1 MSLTTCLKKVGAAL
15 AAEDKAAVLARA
27 GALRSEGL
35 SATDAGRQA
44 VDERLA
50 EVAGQIGKVQPLVPE
65 VLKGDKRRLPQVA
78 NLAPTAEALGE
89 FEAEAS
95 LPDLIK
101 AYKAA
106 KAQERTLAD
115 AKNVDLNKLS
125 QAVDATMAVRAPLI
139 ARLSELPALSAK
151 NSMGLLRIVAGSAQ
165 KPGQWQLTRFDQNGE
180 PWGDSQ
186 YSSQEAAIEDFLR
199 DVDIETLEMGEA
211 EPAAP
216 AQPAPA
222 SEATPP
228 AKPAAQPI
236 TEKPVS
242 AFEAFKAAMRAIY
255 DGTASVEDYKA
266 AYQRV
271 READAV
277 KAELGKLTKD
287 ELIRT
292 FGIMARPDEKKDG
305 LIDTAYKSMLRGFA
319 LGKEFGPRSYMM
331 TRGGLENYE
340 RLQAEA
346 LDAIVENHTAED
358 LAAYAAEVK
367 AEREEKIAKRAALVE
382 SVKDPKTLDDFR
394 SHERLKMSEGLTPE
408 QARMSLTPEQRALR
422 DDLAADYSRS
432 RRTAVKDD
440 QRTQV
445 RVAGQTVD
453 GNIIATKHT
462 KKGHDLFVVQ
472 LAERVSREDYE
483 TLNAGAKKIGGYYSS
498 FRGSGAIAGFQFTT
512 REQAQAFVT
521 LAGGDATAAK
531 EAAQERRDAYADDRS
546 QTAAERLTE
555 MADAMEA
562 GADES
567 LSRDRKANTDRRA
580 RFAAAAEASARE
592 AKAMAKTMRNL
603 AEALNSGK
611 AKFLDRVRTKTQ
623 VQLLQTYVGNAKFD
637 ELRAKYPTYS
647 EQEKHKGEPPTQE
660 TADHAVFPEFTAFR
674 SDLASLGRQ
683 LQDVDGTKKLGD
695 RLMKV
700 ADDVS
705 DAFTA
710 WAKEPGNLFRLST
723 FSVRAGDEVRTA
735 IFKDR
740 ETAEK
745 AIKRSGLTGKAIVFA
760 EKRGVNRIIMSP
772 SEAIAR
778 GLWTGDGDK
787 RITLSDEFGTELVE
801 SMGRANRRGAKVSV
815 PWQFERAYERRKQ
828 LQRMGIETPA
838 EFRAAL
844 REFIGLREQAAEAD
858 KIKVLERAMVGRRN
872 DGLDFFPTPEG
883 VADEMI
889 AAADLQPGMRVLEPS
904 AGMGHIADQI
914 RAAGAEPE
922 VIEMAND
929 RRELLEAKGFNVV
942 GRDFLDFNDA
952 NHAER
957 GFTFGDL
964 MEAPDGTRGI
974 LRGQGGM
981 GSDRV
986 RLVSEDGRERGKFN
1000 FSELTGIERRGVGSG
1015 YDRILMN
1022 PPFSD
1027 RRDAAHVLHAYSL
1040 LKPGGRL
1047 VAIMGE
1053 GVFFGQDKK
1062 ATAFREWMES
1072 LGASDEKLPSGTFM
1086 DPSLPVNTGVS
1097 ARMVV
1102 IEKPEEYS
1110 SSDRARDEA
1119 LRESLLPKKDE
1130 PKLSRRG
1137 SSAVNLPPAA
1147 IGGSLA
1153 RVNNHPDYAEAKAGD
1168 VEASLRLARDL
1179 VTDGFTEEVR
1189 QQMGSQGGVLLP
1201 VIAQE
1206 SAGRNKIPLAVAEV
1220 LAERMGVETDLEIAQ
1235 ATRTHRTDM
1244 DGLSRVLKSPE
1255 FYGTVKTGQRYL
1267 LVDDTLTQGGTFAA
1281 LANHIRA
1288 GGGEVLGVAA
1298 LSGKRYSA
1306 ALSLSDEYLTQLRER
1321 FGDVEGAFRA
1331 ATGYGFDGL
1340 TESEGR
1346 YLVKHDA
1353 PEQVRDRILA
1363 AGREAGFREDAGVDG
1378 PGSRDRRLSS
1388 ESPRERFRRLLGV
1401 PARGI
1406 PLAQA
1411 RQMAR
1416 AYEDA
1421 GLRGVNVAATP
1432 ADLPADLRRRLEGAA
1447 DDVRGAYFPDR
1458 DQTWVFSDRVNDPD
1472 EFAFVVLHE
1481 AFHRGLGK
1489 TFGRDA
1495 KRLMGQMYQTNRR
1508 LRERA
1513 DKVAAELGI
1522 NRDEAIEEALA
1533 DMAGEGRAQKLRG
1546 WAKLSALIRTWLG
1559 KVLDAVGLRMTF
1571 SDAQIETFVSAMASD
1586 GLRNDARVT
1595 TGAGVD
1601 RLVAASKAARQDQT
1615 ETQAFKRWFGDS
1627 KVVDAD
1633 GEPLVVYHG
1642 TTADFSAFDPGLA
1655 GRNFDDPDEIGM
1667 LFSSKQGEPNL
1678 MAAGDGGNVMPVYLS
1693 LQDPLVV
1700 DVPVARAKAMFGSV
1714 SATSWYD
1721 NNKAEIVAKAL
1732 KGGHDGIV
1740 INSVASDGYQHATYV
1755 AFRPEQIKSA
1765 IGNNGNFDP
1774 ANPDIRRSR
1783 RASTS
1788 LPAQAAAQGINI
1800 QSLRNAVM
1808 DRFREQTETPAF
1820 KRWFGDSK
1828 VVDAQGEPLVVYHG
1842 TDQAIDSFEG
1852 DAIYFTDSSE
1862 TAYGYAQAS
1871 GATRQKLDDIEQR
1884 IGELYNQ
1891 IDDDEGDVGAA
1902 EVEVRLLEASARQM
1916 KAAMAGGKDAVI
1928 YPVFVRLANPAVVD
1942 LQGRLSGQSTTSELD
1957 RMDAEI
1963 RRAKEQGRDGVI
1975 FQRSNDSAEISAS
1988 HTVYVAFRPEQIK
2001 SAIGNNGNF
2010 DPANPDIRRSRRAST
2025 SLPAQAAA
2033 QGINIQSLRNAVMDR
2048 FRDAGAKVSW
2058 WDKTLGTQFDKA
2070 KRLPA
2075 FGKVFDKVQ
2084 QYLEDT
2090 STLANE
2096 AADQAPSILPKL
2108 DSVRDVWDAAK
2119 RGLSAKDRDA
2129 IKAPIFEGTLIWTRD
2144 ENGKLIRQEEAE
2156 AKADKLTS
2164 DEKSRVLLRSGKLAP
2179 GVLKMWL
2186 GLPIDQYEQNIKTSY
2201 AKHMLEPGAV
2211 FTPDELRS
2219 LYKLTDAQIKQYQEF
2234 RAAVNTSLDQVVATD
2249 ALRML
2254 GDVAELPEELH
2265 RAAVGDREGF
2275 RAALDRIL
2283 DARIDAGGDEA
2294 DVNQLK
2300 QLRSDLVDKYAKVD
2314 ALKARG
2320 YAPLMRFGTF
2330 KVVVPGKNG
2339 EDVDFFALYET
2350 KAEANAAARSL
2361 NELPEFRGRV
2371 EQGTLSEEAYKLFA
2385 QVPLESLEM
2394 FAEAIGA
2401 EQSEVFQEYL
2411 RMAKNN
2417 RSALKR
2423 LIQRKGIAGYNEDVS
2438 RVLASFV
2445 TSNARMAAG
2454 TVNLAQAK
2462 EAAQGIR
2469 EGDVRDEA
2477 IRLIDTV
2484 QNPTETAG
2492 ALRGLMFVH
2501 FIGGSIASAIVN
2513 VTQPVMMTTPYLSQW
2528 GGMAKASARLLAAGR
2543 QVSSGK
2549 IADPDSAEALRRAE
2563 KDGIVSPQ
2571 EIHHLTA
2578 EAMQTFGRNP
2588 VMKSLAFIWGAPFSL
2603 AEQFNRRITF
2613 LAAYQTA
2620 KAEGMADPFEFAEK
2634 AVIETQGLYNKGNAS
2649 NWARNPIG
2657 AVALTFKQYSIHY
2670 LEWLRRMWNTGAPDS
2685 PERKAGRRAVW
2696 FALIMLALAGGVEG
2710 LPFMEDLNDIVD
2722 TFLQAAGIDTSAKG
2736 WKRDAI
2742 ANTLG
2747 LGDEGADV
2755 FMRGFSAVGGFPLD
2769 VSIRM
2774 GMGNLLPGTGIWLRS
2789 NTDVSRDVLEL
2800 AGPAGSLL
2808 SQAKDAGQKALS
2820 GDAAGAATALLP
2832 VALQNAAKGLQML
2845 TTGEARDTKDRKI
2858 MDADEMDAAMKI
2870 IGFQPAEIARESSKI
2885 GMERKRVQLTR
2896 NVEMKI
2902 ADLWAQGLRERDAD
2916 MVQEARQ
2923 ELLEWNQ
2930 ANPQSRIQ
2938 ITNAQVLKRLKD
2950 MQATRAERFQRA
2962 APRELRQGLAVQ

>member
-1 MSLTTCLKKVGAAL
+1 MKKAGLMAGTFKSPKFTDEGRARHNELK
-15 AAEDKAAVLARA
+15 AAENDSDLAIADAQDLASDGMPFKA
-27 GALRSEGL
+27 S
-35 SATDAGRQA
+35 A
-44 VDERLA
+44 VDKY
-50 EVAGQIGKVQPLVPE
+50 G
-65 VLKGDKRRLPQVA
+65 
-78 NLAPTAEALGE
+78 
-89 FEAEAS
+89 
-95 LPDLIK
+95 
-101 AYKAA
+101 
-106 KAQERTLAD
+106 
-115 AKNVDLNKLS
+115 
-125 QAVDATMAVRAPLI
+125 MAVPPGYERDGDVFKRA
-139 ARLSELPALSAK
+139 
-151 NSMGLLRIVAGSAQ
+151 
-165 KPGQWQLTRFDQNGE
+165 
-180 PWGDSQ
+180 
-186 YSSQEAAIEDFLR
+186 
-199 DVDIETLEMGEA
+199 
-211 EPAAP
+211 
-216 AQPAPA
+216 
-222 SEATPP
+222 

-236 TEKPVS
+236 TDLGEKIGGARKDLAESGGTRRAKQTEDDRPAWARRFNVS
-242 AFEAFKAAMRAIY
+242 QIVRAPGQINGVRDEGRWVIRDSRSLDWMKQPKQVGGSTFATQEEAEAFIPIAAVGLKHRTVAASGGKYEIWRDINDRKRVKVVDQQFDTRDDAMRYMA
-255 DGTASVEDYKA
+255 
-266 AYQRV
+266 QN
-271 READAV
+271 AV
-277 KAELGKLTKD
+277 
-287 ELIRT
+287 
-292 FGIMARPDEKKDG
+292 
-305 LIDTAYKSMLRGFA
+305 
-319 LGKEFGPRSYMM
+319 
-331 TRGGLENYE
+331 
-340 RLQAEA
+340 
-346 LDAIVENHTAED
+346 AIVETNTTFGEADIPLPPNRSRTGPSRRTGDVDGNDFIKAFNLRGVEFGNWNNQDERQTLMNEAWDGLMD
-358 LAAYAAEVK
+358 LADVLGVPPKALGLGGDLALAFGARGHGLHSARAHYERDRAVINLTKEKGAGTLAHEWLHAMDHYFGRQDGKASAEWVANKDGTRTLKVGGAENDMVSSGFRGTRSGVRPELREAFNKVMQTIAKK
-367 AEREEKIAKRAALVE
+367 AEGYVADTVQADKFVGRARDEVAEAVKRLRADLAE
-382 SVKDPKTLDDFR
+382 QKDPKYYKRFNKPASAELLAEFDAISARAIEGEASVLSTDWRIVQDGKAKAAARWTNDTLERLSAIYKEVRGRGGFNAEKTGWMDR
-394 SHERLKMSEGLTPE
+394 MRGLMTAYEQRLKMLADAQSGTEKQRLTPTE
-408 QARMSLTPEQRALR
+408 FAMNAKELDQGRNEDYWTTPHELAARAFQAYVEDKIAERGNVSRFLNYAPENAMLPTPWGFKRVYPAGQERQAINAAFDAFVKELKVKDEGGKTVLYSRRGSTSPATSQATPQTETQAFKRWFGDSKVVDEAGKPLVVYHGTDRMIGSFDGQAIYFTDSPEVASGYATASGATRNELDDLEQRIGELYNQI
-422 DDLAADYSRS
+422 DDD
-432 RRTAVKDD
+432 
-440 QRTQV
+440 
-445 RVAGQTVD
+445 
-453 GNIIATKHT
+453 
-462 KKGHDLFVVQ
+462 
-472 LAERVSREDYE
+472 E
-483 TLNAGAKKIGGYYSS
+483 IGS
-498 FRGSGAIAGFQFTT
+498 
-512 REQAQAFVT
+512 
-521 LAGGDATAAK
+521 
-531 EAAQERRDAYADDRS
+531 
-546 QTAAERLTE
+546 
-555 MADAMEA
+555 
-562 GADES
+562 
-567 LSRDRKANTDRRA
+567 TD
-580 RFAAAAEASARE
+580 AAEAEVAQLETQAR
-592 AKAMAKTMRNL
+592 R
-603 AEALNSGK
+603 
-611 AKFLDRVRTKTQ
+611 
-623 VQLLQTYVGNAKFD
+623 
-637 ELRAKYPTYS
+637 LRAN
-647 EQEKHKGEPPTQE
+647 
-660 TADHAVFPEFTAFR
+660 
-674 SDLASLGRQ
+674 
-683 LQDVDGTKKLGD
+683 
-695 RLMKV
+695 M
-700 ADDVS
+700 
-705 DAFTA
+705 
-710 WAKEPGNLFRLST
+710 
-723 FSVRAGDEVRTA
+723 RAGQDAAIYPVFVRLLKPA
-735 IFKDR
+735 
-740 ETAEK
+740 
-745 AIKRSGLTGKAIVFA
+745 V
-760 EKRGVNRIIMSP
+760 VNL
-772 SEAIAR
+772 
-778 GLWTGDGDK
+778 G
-787 RITLSDEFGTELVE
+787 
-801 SMGRANRRGAKVSV
+801 GRNRGAGTTSEI
-815 PWQFERAYERRKQ
+815 ERMDSAIRRAKSQ
-828 LQRMGIETPA
+828 GH
-838 EFRAAL
+838 
-844 REFIGLREQAAEAD
+844 
-858 KIKVLERAMVGRRN
+858 
-872 DGLDFFPTPEG
+872 DG
-883 VADEMI
+883 
-889 AAADLQPGMRVLEPS
+889 
-904 AGMGHIADQI
+904 
-914 RAAGAEPE
+914 
-922 VIEMAND
+922 VIFEMAND
-929 RRELLEAKGFNVV
+929 AIYESSAHTVYVAFNPEQIKSAI
-942 GRDFLDFNDA
+942 GNNGSFDPASPDIRFN
-952 NHAER
+952 R
-957 GFTFGDL
+957 
-964 MEAPDGTRGI
+964 
-974 LRGQGGM
+974 
-981 GSDRV
+981 
-986 RLVSEDGRERGKFN
+986 K
-1000 FSELTGIERRGVGSG
+1000 
-1015 YDRILMN
+1015 
-1022 PPFSD
+1022 
-1027 RRDAAHVLHAYSL
+1027 
-1040 LKPGGRL
+1040 
-1047 VAIMGE
+1047 
-1053 GVFFGQDKK
+1053 
-1062 ATAFREWMES
+1062 
-1072 LGASDEKLPSGTFM
+1072 
-1086 DPSLPVNTGVS
+1086 
-1097 ARMVV
+1097 
-1102 IEKPEEYS
+1102 
-1110 SSDRARDEA
+1110 
-1119 LRESLLPKKDE
+1119 
-1130 PKLSRRG
+1130 G

-1168 VEASLRLARDL
+1168 AEASLRLARDL
-1179 VTDGFTEEVR
+1179 VTDGFIEEVR
-1189 QQMGSQGGVLLP
+1189 QLMGSQGGVLLP

-1267 LVDDTLTQGGTFAA
+1267 LVDDTLTQGGTFAS

-1378 PGSRDRRLSS
+1378 PGSGDRRLSS

-1522 NRDEAIEEALA
+1522 DRDEAIEEALA

-1546 WAKLSALIRTWLG
+1546 WTKLSALIRTWLG

-1571 SDAQIETFVSAMASD
+1571 SDAQIETFVSAMARE

-1601 RLVAASKAARQDQT
+1601 RLVAASKAARQEQT
-1615 ETQAFKRWFGDS
+1615 ETQAFRRWFGDS
-1627 KVVDAD
+1627 KVVDEA
-1633 GEPLVVYHG
+1633 GKPLVVYHG
-1642 TTADFSAFDPGLA
+1642 TVVRPDTEKVKGMGDITAFDRMFTTKFRAPSVDTVGSW
-1655 GRNFDDPDEIGM
+1655 
-1667 LFSSKQGEPNL
+1667 FSTNP
-1678 MAAGDGGNVMPVYLS
+1678 GDGGAEMYSGNYPGSAIYPVYLS
-1693 LQDPLVV
+1693 IKNPQVTTFQLLQRRARLLANGKDDGRLLGTAEV
-1700 DVPVARAKAMFGSV
+1700 DAYR
-1714 SATSWYD
+1714 TW
-1721 NNKAEIVAKAL
+1721 L
-1732 KGGHDGIV
+1732 KEMGKDGIK
-1740 INSVASDGYQHATYV
+1740 IEGSGNDDSTEFDNQVAWIALE
-1755 AFRPEQIKSA
+1755 PEQVKSA
-1765 IGNNGNFDP
+1765 IGNDGSFDP
-1774 ANPDIRRSR
+1774 ANPDIR
-1783 RASTS
+1783 
-1788 LPAQAAAQGINI
+1788 
-1800 QSLRNAVM
+1800 
-1808 DRFREQTETPAF
+1808 F
-1820 KRWFGDSK
+1820 
-1828 VVDAQGEPLVVYHG
+1828 
-1842 TDQAIDSFEG
+1842 
-1852 DAIYFTDSSE
+1852 
-1862 TAYGYAQAS
+1862 
-1871 GATRQKLDDIEQR
+1871 
-1884 IGELYNQ
+1884 
-1891 IDDDEGDVGAA
+1891 
-1902 EVEVRLLEASARQM
+1902 
-1916 KAAMAGGKDAVI
+1916 
-1928 YPVFVRLANPAVVD
+1928 
-1942 LQGRLSGQSTTSELD
+1942 
-1957 RMDAEI
+1957 
-1963 RRAKEQGRDGVI
+1963 
-1975 FQRSNDSAEISAS
+1975 
-1988 HTVYVAFRPEQIK
+1988 
-2001 SAIGNNGNF
+2001 
-2010 DPANPDIRRSRRAST
+2010 SRRAST

-2048 FRDAGAKVSW
+2048 FRDAGTKVSW

-2070 KRLPA
+2070 KRIPA
-2075 FGKVFDKVQ
+2075 FGKVFDRVQ

-2119 RGLSAKDRDA
+2119 RGLNAKDREA

-2350 KAEANAAARSL
+2350 KAEANAAARAL
-2361 NELPEFRGRV
+2361 NDLPEFRGRV
-2371 EQGTLSEEAYKLFA
+2371 EQGTLSEEAYKLFS

-2469 EGDVRDEA
+2469 EGDVKDEA
-2477 IRLIDTV
+2477 IRLIETV

-2588 VMKSLAFIWGAPFSL
+2588 VLKRAAFLWGAPFSL

-2755 FMRGFSAVGGFPLD
+2755 VMRGFSAVGGFPLD

-2808 SQAKDAGQKALS
+2808 GQVKDAGQKALS

-2832 VALQNAAKGLQML
+2832 VALQNAAKGVQML
-2845 TTGEARDTKDRKI
+2845 TTGEARDTKGRKI
-2858 MDADEMDAAMKI
+2858 MEADEMDAAMKI

-2962 APRELRQGLAVQ
+2962 APKELRQGLAVQ

>member
-1 MSLTTCLKKVGAAL
+1 
-15 AAEDKAAVLARA
+15 
-27 GALRSEGL
+27 
-35 SATDAGRQA
+35 
-44 VDERLA
+44 
-50 EVAGQIGKVQPLVPE
+50 
-65 VLKGDKRRLPQVA
+65 
-78 NLAPTAEALGE
+78 
-89 FEAEAS
+89 
-95 LPDLIK
+95 
-101 AYKAA
+101 
-106 KAQERTLAD
+106 
-115 AKNVDLNKLS
+115 
-125 QAVDATMAVRAPLI
+125 
-139 ARLSELPALSAK
+139 
-151 NSMGLLRIVAGSAQ
+151 
-165 KPGQWQLTRFDQNGE
+165 
-180 PWGDSQ
+180 
-186 YSSQEAAIEDFLR
+186 
-199 DVDIETLEMGEA
+199 
-211 EPAAP
+211 
-216 AQPAPA
+216 
-222 SEATPP
+222 
-228 AKPAAQPI
+228 
-236 TEKPVS
+236 
-242 AFEAFKAAMRAIY
+242 
-255 DGTASVEDYKA
+255 
-266 AYQRV
+266 
-271 READAV
+271 
-277 KAELGKLTKD
+277 
-287 ELIRT
+287 
-292 FGIMARPDEKKDG
+292 
-305 LIDTAYKSMLRGFA
+305 
-319 LGKEFGPRSYMM
+319 
-331 TRGGLENYE
+331 
-340 RLQAEA
+340 
-346 LDAIVENHTAED
+346 
-358 LAAYAAEVK
+358 
-367 AEREEKIAKRAALVE
+367 
-382 SVKDPKTLDDFR
+382 
-394 SHERLKMSEGLTPE
+394 
-408 QARMSLTPEQRALR
+408 
-422 DDLAADYSRS
+422 
-432 RRTAVKDD
+432 
-440 QRTQV
+440 
-445 RVAGQTVD
+445 
-453 GNIIATKHT
+453 
-462 KKGHDLFVVQ
+462 
-472 LAERVSREDYE
+472 
-483 TLNAGAKKIGGYYSS
+483 
-498 FRGSGAIAGFQFTT
+498 
-512 REQAQAFVT
+512 
-521 LAGGDATAAK
+521 
-531 EAAQERRDAYADDRS
+531 
-546 QTAAERLTE
+546 
-555 MADAMEA
+555 
-562 GADES
+562 
-567 LSRDRKANTDRRA
+567 
-580 RFAAAAEASARE
+580 
-592 AKAMAKTMRNL
+592 
-603 AEALNSGK
+603 
-611 AKFLDRVRTKTQ
+611 
-623 VQLLQTYVGNAKFD
+623 
-637 ELRAKYPTYS
+637 
-647 EQEKHKGEPPTQE
+647 
-660 TADHAVFPEFTAFR
+660 
-674 SDLASLGRQ
+674 
-683 LQDVDGTKKLGD
+683 
-695 RLMKV
+695 
-700 ADDVS
+700 
-705 DAFTA
+705 
-710 WAKEPGNLFRLST
+710 
-723 FSVRAGDEVRTA
+723 
-735 IFKDR
+735 
-740 ETAEK
+740 
-745 AIKRSGLTGKAIVFA
+745 
-760 EKRGVNRIIMSP
+760 
-772 SEAIAR
+772 
-778 GLWTGDGDK
+778 
-787 RITLSDEFGTELVE
+787 
-801 SMGRANRRGAKVSV
+801 
-815 PWQFERAYERRKQ
+815 
-828 LQRMGIETPA
+828 
-838 EFRAAL
+838 
-844 REFIGLREQAAEAD
+844 
-858 KIKVLERAMVGRRN
+858 
-872 DGLDFFPTPEG
+872 
-883 VADEMI
+883 
-889 AAADLQPGMRVLEPS
+889 
-904 AGMGHIADQI
+904 
-914 RAAGAEPE
+914 
-922 VIEMAND
+922 
-929 RRELLEAKGFNVV
+929 
-942 GRDFLDFNDA
+942 
-952 NHAER
+952 
-957 GFTFGDL
+957 
-964 MEAPDGTRGI
+964 
-974 LRGQGGM
+974 
-981 GSDRV
+981 
-986 RLVSEDGRERGKFN
+986 
-1000 FSELTGIERRGVGSG
+1000 
-1015 YDRILMN
+1015 
-1022 PPFSD
+1022 
-1027 RRDAAHVLHAYSL
+1027 
-1040 LKPGGRL
+1040 
-1047 VAIMGE
+1047 
-1053 GVFFGQDKK
+1053 
-1062 ATAFREWMES
+1062 
-1072 LGASDEKLPSGTFM
+1072 
-1086 DPSLPVNTGVS
+1086 
-1097 ARMVV
+1097 
-1102 IEKPEEYS
+1102 
-1110 SSDRARDEA
+1110 
-1119 LRESLLPKKDE
+1119 
-1130 PKLSRRG
+1130 
-1137 SSAVNLPPAA
+1137 
-1147 IGGSLA
+1147 
-1153 RVNNHPDYAEAKAGD
+1153 
-1168 VEASLRLARDL
+1168 
-1179 VTDGFTEEVR
+1179 
-1189 QQMGSQGGVLLP
+1189 MGSQGGVLLP

-1244 DGLSRVLKSPE
+1244 DGLSSVLKSPE

-1267 LVDDTLTQGGTFAA
+1267 LVDDTLTQGGTFAS

-1363 AGREAGFREDAGVDG
+1363 AGREAGFREDAGTDG
-1378 PGSRDRRLSS
+1378 PGSGDRRLSS

-1447 DDVRGAYFPDR
+1447 DDVRGAYFPDL

-1495 KRLMGQMYQTNRR
+1495 RRLMGQMYQTNRR

-1546 WAKLSALIRTWLG
+1546 WTKLSALIRTWLG

-1571 SDAQIETFVSAMASD
+1571 SDAQIETFVSAMARE
-1586 GLRNDARVT
+1586 GLRNDVRVT
-1595 TGAGVD
+1595 TGMQVG
-1601 RLVAASKAARQDQT
+1601 RLASASKAAMPDWYSEMARQIDRLPMAAAPAKGWLDAIRGMTAKGVKQDEIEWSGVADWLALQEGKVTKEAVLEFLAANGVQVQEVTLGNRPAMRRLADMPAEQAEAIKEIIKRNDYLGFDSATEAAREYSRAPDNFDVSDADRAELDRLLGVEGNDGATKYAQYTLPGGQNYREVLLTLPVKTTANQERADYEAWAQRNRLTPNATMTEQRYERETGRQAPPPRTMTAMESDRARNFKSSHWDQPNVLAHIRLNDRT
-1615 ETQAFKRWFGDS
+1615 
-1627 KVVDAD
+1627 DAD
-1633 GEPLVVYHG
+1633 GNRVLFVEEVQSDWG
-1642 TTADFSAFDPGLA
+1642 QEGKKRGFKADKLTEQEQERYEDLLFKSATEGLTVSERREYQALNDRIEASEDPVPSAPFVTKTDGWLNLA
-1655 GRNFDDPDEIGM
+1655 LKRIIKMAADGGYDRVAFITGEQSVARYD
-1667 LFSSKQGEPNL
+1667 LSKQVDRIMVPMVNADGSRSVRLDHSNSDTTFRL
-1678 MAAGDGGNVMPVYLS
+1678 MVSKDGVVTGYHSADQFTGKTLDEVIGKEMADKVMRAEADTTFEGDGLKVGGEGMKAFYD
-1693 LQDPLVV
+1693 QI
-1700 DVPVARAKAMFGSV
+1700 VPNA
-1714 SATSWYD
+1714 
-1721 NNKAEIVAKAL
+1721 AKAL
-1732 KGGHDGIV
+1732 LKKLGGGQMAAIRLQG
-1740 INSVASDGYQHATYV
+1740 SASRDALAAKVYGRGETYRNLPSELKRKID
-1755 AFRPEQIKSA
+1755 AMFDDRALEQP
-1765 IGNNGNFDP
+1765 GFD
-1774 ANPDIRRSR
+1774 I
-1783 RASTS
+1783 T
-1788 LPAQAAAQGINI
+1788 
-1800 QSLRNAVM
+1800 
-1808 DRFREQTETPAF
+1808 
-1820 KRWFGDSK
+1820 
-1828 VVDAQGEPLVVYHG
+1828 DAMR
-1842 TDQAIDSFEG
+1842 D
-1852 DAIYFTDSSE
+1852 
-1862 TAYGYAQAS
+1862 
-1871 GATRQKLDDIEQR
+1871 
-1884 IGELYNQ
+1884 
-1891 IDDDEGDVGAA
+1891 
-1902 EVEVRLLEASARQM
+1902 
-1916 KAAMAGGKDAVI
+1916 KAAGGM
-1928 YPVFVRLANPAVVD
+1928 PLF
-1942 LQGRLSGQSTTSELD
+1942 
-1957 RMDAEI
+1957 
-1963 RRAKEQGRDGVI
+1963 
-1975 FQRSNDSAEISAS
+1975 
-1988 HTVYVAFRPEQIK
+1988 
-2001 SAIGNNGNF
+2001 
-2010 DPANPDIRRSRRAST
+2010 SRRAST

-2075 FGKVFDKVQ
+2075 FGKVFDRVQ

-2119 RGLSAKDRDA
+2119 RGLNDKDRDA
-2129 IKAPIFEGTLIWTRD
+2129 IKAPIFEGTLLWTRD
-2144 ENGKLIRQEEAE
+2144 ENGKLIRQEDAE

-2201 AKHMLEPGAV
+2201 AKHMLEAGAV

-2254 GDVAELPEELH
+2254 GDVAELTEELH

-2275 RAALDRIL
+2275 RAALNRIL
-2283 DARIDAGGDEA
+2283 DARIEAGGDEV
-2294 DVNQLK
+2294 DVNRLK
-2300 QLRSDLVDKYAKVD
+2300 QLRGDLEAKYAKVD

-2477 IRLIDTV
+2477 IRLIETV

-2528 GGMAKASARLLAAGR
+2528 GGMAKASARLLAASR
-2543 QVSSGK
+2543 QAATGK
-2549 IADPDSAEALRRAE
+2549 VADKEMAEALRRAE

-2578 EAMQTFGRNP
+2578 EAMQSFGRNP
-2588 VMKSLAFIWGAPFSL
+2588 FMKRAAFIWGAPFSL
-2603 AEQFNRRITF
+2603 AEQFNRRVTF

-2620 KAEGMADPFEFAEK
+2620 KAEGMADPFAFAER

-2670 LEWLRRMWNTGAPDS
+2670 LEWLRRMWNTGAPNS

-2755 FMRGFSAVGGFPLD
+2755 VMRGFSAMAGIPMD

-2808 SQAKDAGQKALS
+2808 SQAKDAGKKALS

-2832 VALQNAAKGLQML
+2832 VALQNAAKGVQML
-2845 TTGEARDTKDRKI
+2845 TTGEARDTKGRKI
-2858 MDADEMDAAMKI
+2858 MEADEMDAAMKI

>member
-1 MSLTTCLKKVGAAL
+1 MSLTACLRKVGAAL

-27 GALRSEGL
+27 GALRAEGL

-50 EVAGQIGKVQPLVPE
+50 EVAGQIRKVQPLVPEVARASRQEAEAKADELMAAYKSEYDGFFPLNRTREQIISTIMEKGTAAADSDIAGMRAMRKKQRDDVAKYEEMKAKVTETGSTHKDPGQPAEPATAAVVKESLAKAAENRNRKPSEMRAELLRMIDQAMEQAPDEDEANADIFVGLAKTRMRQLEISGHRKFGDRTVAVDARRGSDDNWKVVDSSYDGSGTGRKRNKAIGTLTGGGETARAQLVALLRRIDVDGSVSPPDTVTLKVPGDGTFKVLNTRQRLEEFRKKVEKSPGFKDTSAPDPVARTGKYGEPFGVERGSSGPKSAIEGMIDSGDPQAAADYAAARGLVLAE

-78 NLAPTAEALGE
+78 NLTPTAEALGE

-139 ARLSELPALSAK
+139 ARLAELPALSAK

-228 AKPAAQPI
+228 APAPGALPNPWDLSQDEFIARVSLTKEGSTAFPWAAKWGERILEAENEEYDHPDLGKTVVGGGRFFKTKREAEVVARGAHKRAVRRAVLNGYTVPSKALSAYPDLQPAKPAAQPI
-236 TEKPVS
+236 TDLGEKIGGARKDLAESGGTGRARKTEDDRPAWARRFEVS
-242 AFEAFKAAMRAIY
+242 QIVKTAGRLDSPRDEGRWVIHDTRSLNWMKQPRQVGQQTFATKEEAEAFVPIAAVGLKHRTVAASGGKYEIWRDINDRKRVKVVDQQFDTRDEAMRYMAQNAVAIIETNTTF
-255 DGTASVEDYKA
+255 G
-266 AYQRV
+266 
-271 READAV
+271 EADIP
-277 KAELGKLTKD
+277 LPPNRS
-287 ELIRT
+287 RT
-292 FGIMARPDEKKDG
+292 
-305 LIDTAYKSMLRGFA
+305 
-319 LGKEFGPRSYMM
+319 GP
-331 TRGGLENYE
+331 
-340 RLQAEA
+340 
-346 LDAIVENHTAED
+346 
-358 LAAYAAEVK
+358 
-367 AEREEKIAKRAALVE
+367 
-382 SVKDPKTLDDFR
+382 
-394 SHERLKMSEGLTPE
+394 
-408 QARMSLTPEQRALR
+408 
-422 DDLAADYSRS
+422 S
-432 RRTAVKDD
+432 RRT
-440 QRTQV
+440 
-445 RVAGQTVD
+445 G
-453 GNIIATKHT
+453 
-462 KKGHDLFVVQ
+462 
-472 LAERVSREDYE
+472 
-483 TLNAGAKKIGGYYSS
+483 
-498 FRGSGAIAGFQFTT
+498 
-512 REQAQAFVT
+512 
-521 LAGGDATAAK
+521 
-531 EAAQERRDAYADDRS
+531 
-546 QTAAERLTE
+546 
-555 MADAMEA
+555 
-562 GADES
+562 
-567 LSRDRKANTDRRA
+567 
-580 RFAAAAEASARE
+580 
-592 AKAMAKTMRNL
+592 
-603 AEALNSGK
+603 
-611 AKFLDRVRTKTQ
+611 
-623 VQLLQTYVGNAKFD
+623 
-637 ELRAKYPTYS
+637 
-647 EQEKHKGEPPTQE
+647 
-660 TADHAVFPEFTAFR
+660 
-674 SDLASLGRQ
+674 
-683 LQDVDGTKKLGD
+683 
-695 RLMKV
+695 
-700 ADDVS
+700 
-705 DAFTA
+705 
-710 WAKEPGNLFRLST
+710 
-723 FSVRAGDEVRTA
+723 
-735 IFKDR
+735 
-740 ETAEK
+740 
-745 AIKRSGLTGKAIVFA
+745 
-760 EKRGVNRIIMSP
+760 
-772 SEAIAR
+772 
-778 GLWTGDGDK
+778 
-787 RITLSDEFGTELVE
+787 
-801 SMGRANRRGAKVSV
+801 
-815 PWQFERAYERRKQ
+815 
-828 LQRMGIETPA
+828 
-838 EFRAAL
+838 
-844 REFIGLREQAAEAD
+844 
-858 KIKVLERAMVGRRN
+858 
-872 DGLDFFPTPEG
+872 
-883 VADEMI
+883 
-889 AAADLQPGMRVLEPS
+889 
-904 AGMGHIADQI
+904 
-914 RAAGAEPE
+914 
-922 VIEMAND
+922 
-929 RRELLEAKGFNVV
+929 NVV
-942 GRDFLDFNDA
+942 GEDFKEAFGLRGVEFGNWNNQD
-952 NHAER
+952 ER
-957 GFTFGDL
+957 QTLMNEAWDGLMDLADVLGVPPKALGLGGDL
-964 MEAPDGTRGI
+964 ALAFGARGHGLHSARAHYERDRAVINLTKEKGAGTLAHEWLHAMDHYFGRQDGKASADWVVNKDGTRTLKVNGAEDDMVSSGFRGTRSNVRPE
-974 LRGQGGM
+974 LR
-981 GSDRV
+981 
-986 RLVSEDGRERGKFN
+986 EAFN
-1000 FSELTGIERRGVGSG
+1000 KVMQTI
-1015 YDRILMN
+1015 
-1022 PPFSD
+1022 
-1027 RRDAAHVLHAYSL
+1027 A
-1040 LKPGGRL
+1040 
-1047 VAIMGE
+1047 
-1053 GVFFGQDKK
+1053 KK
-1062 ATAFREWMES
+1062 AEGYVADTVQADKFV
-1072 LGASDEKLPSGTFM
+1072 G
-1086 DPSLPVNTGVS
+1086 
-1097 ARMVV
+1097 
-1102 IEKPEEYS
+1102 
-1110 SSDRARDEA
+1110 RARDEVA
-1119 LRESLLPKKDE
+1119 EAVKRLRADLAEQKDPKYYKRFNKPASAELLAEFDAISARIIEGEPSVLATDWRNIIKPGDEKKLASVRISVANRWTNDSLERLGEIYKEVRGRGGFNAEKTGWMDRLRGLMTAYEQRLKMLADAQSGTEKQRLTPTEFAMNAKELDQGRNEDYWTTPHELAARAFQAYVEDKIAERGNVSRFLNYAPENAMLPTPWGFKRVYPAGQERQAINAAFDAFVKELKVKDE
-1130 PKLSRRG
+1130 GGKTVLFSRRG
-1137 SSAVNLPPAA
+1137 SPAVNLPPAA

-1168 VEASLRLARDL
+1168 SEASLRLARDL

-1189 QQMGSQGGVLLP
+1189 QLMGGQGGVLLP

-1255 FYGTVKTGQRYL
+1255 FYGTVTPGARYV
-1267 LVDDTLTQGGTFAA
+1267 LVDDTLTQGGTFAS

-1363 AGREAGFREDAGVDG
+1363 AGREAGFREDAGTDG
-1378 PGSRDRRLSS
+1378 PGSGDRRLSS

-1546 WAKLSALIRTWLG
+1546 WTKLSALIRTWLG

-1571 SDAQIETFVSAMASD
+1571 SDAQIETFVSAMARE

-1601 RLVAASKAARQDQT
+1601 RLVAASKAARQ
-1615 ETQAFKRWFGDS
+1615 
-1627 KVVDAD
+1627 
-1633 GEPLVVYHG
+1633 
-1642 TTADFSAFDPGLA
+1642 
-1655 GRNFDDPDEIGM
+1655 
-1667 LFSSKQGEPNL
+1667 
-1678 MAAGDGGNVMPVYLS
+1678 
-1693 LQDPLVV
+1693 
-1700 DVPVARAKAMFGSV
+1700 
-1714 SATSWYD
+1714 
-1721 NNKAEIVAKAL
+1721 
-1732 KGGHDGIV
+1732 
-1740 INSVASDGYQHATYV
+1740 
-1755 AFRPEQIKSA
+1755 
-1765 IGNNGNFDP
+1765 
-1774 ANPDIRRSR
+1774 
-1783 RASTS
+1783 
-1788 LPAQAAAQGINI
+1788 
-1800 QSLRNAVM
+1800 
-1808 DRFREQTETPAF
+1808 EQTETPAF

-1842 TDQAIDSFEG
+1842 TGRDFPAFDPTKVGSTFNSDRSG
-1852 DAIYFTDSSE
+1852 FFFSSDPA
-1862 TAYGYAQAS
+1862 TASDYAEFSAS
-1871 GATRQKLDDIEQR
+1871 GGRPAQNGVTGANVMPVYVSLKNPLTLQKYSASPGGSGLKKRHGDGADALTRIF
-1884 IGELYNQ
+1884 
-1891 IDDDEGDVGAA
+1891 DED
-1902 EVEVRLLEASARQM
+1902 RDFIL
-1916 KAAMAGGKDAVI
+1916 
-1928 YPVFVRLANPAVVD
+1928 RLAKEGGHDGILFEND
-1942 LQGRLSGQSTTSELD
+1942 GHRL
-1957 RMDAEI
+1957 
-1963 RRAKEQGRDGVI
+1963 V
-1975 FQRSNDSAEISAS
+1975 
-1988 HTVYVAFRPEQIK
+1988 VAFRPERIK
-2001 SAIGNNGNF
+2001 SATGNNGSF
-2010 DPANPDIRRSRRAST
+2010 DPANQDIRFSRRAST

-2119 RGLSAKDRDA
+2119 RGLSAKDREA
-2129 IKAPIFEGTLIWTRD
+2129 IKAPIFEGTLLWTRD

-2254 GDVAELPEELH
+2254 GDVAELTEELH

-2275 RAALDRIL
+2275 RAALNRIL
-2283 DARIDAGGDEA
+2283 DARIEAGGDEV
-2294 DVNQLK
+2294 DVNRLK
-2300 QLRSDLVDKYAKVD
+2300 QLRGDLEAKYAKVD

-2350 KAEANAAARSL
+2350 KAEANAAARAL
-2361 NELPEFRGRV
+2361 NDLPEFRGRV

-2477 IRLIDTV
+2477 ARLIDTV

-2492 ALRGLMFVH
+2492 PLRGLMFVH

-2670 LEWLRRMWNTGAPDS
+2670 LEWLRRMWNTGAPGS
-2685 PERKAGRRAVW
+2685 PERTAGRKAVL
-2696 FALIMLALAGGVEG
+2696 FALAMLMLAGGVEG
-2710 LPFMEDLNDIVD
+2710 LPFAEDLNDLAD
-2722 TFLQAAGIDTSAKG
+2722 TFMQAAGIDTSAKG
-2736 WKRDAI
+2736 WKRDFF

-2755 FMRGFSAVGGFPLD
+2755 VMRGFSAVGGFPLD

-2808 SQAKDAGQKALS
+2808 GQVKDAGQKALS

-2832 VALQNAAKGLQML
+2832 VALQNAAKGVQML

-2858 MDADEMDAAMKI
+2858 MEADEMDAAMKI

-2962 APRELRQGLAVQ
+2962 APKELRQGLAIQ